1 MVLISTQASG
11 VSRDSAVALFQGA
24 LGQHTGDRGGL
35 GEGGDTPGL
44 PGAWGRVTSTGLSGT
59 QEFPRTQDF

>member
-1 MVLISTQASG
+1 M

-24 LGQHTGDRGGL
+24 LGQHGGDRGGL

-44 PGAWGRVTSTGLSGT
+44 PGAWGRRPAQVCPGLRS
-59 QEFPRTQDF
+59 FPGHRTFSANI

>member
-1 MVLISTQASG
+1 MVLISTRASG

-24 LGQHTGDRGGL
+24 LASTEVIEEVL
-35 GEGGDTPGL
+35 GREGTHRACLG

-59 QEFPRTQDF
+59 QEFPRM